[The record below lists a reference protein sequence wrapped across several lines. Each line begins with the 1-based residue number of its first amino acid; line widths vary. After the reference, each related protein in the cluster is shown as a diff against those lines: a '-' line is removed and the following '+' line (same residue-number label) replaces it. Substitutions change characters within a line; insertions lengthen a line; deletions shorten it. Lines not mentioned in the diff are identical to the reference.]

1 MAQFA
6 LENLDQPF
14 MSLMLSGESLKGLY
28 FENCLFKR
36 CQFIESVFNQC
47 VFEACRFEH
56 CDLSLA
62 QVNSSSFIET
72 LFLECKCVGI
82 NWTVASQ
89 RFSPRFEKCQMS
101 HSSFLDRKV
110 TALVLKDCTAKDVNF
125 AGAKLAKAVFTG
137 TDFEKAFF
145 NQTELKEA
153 DFRQAQNY
161 DIDVRN
167 NPVVGAKFSFP
178 EAIRLVEAFQVKIE

>member
-1 MAQFA
+1 MTQFTS
-6 LENLDQPF
+6 ENFDQTF
-14 MSLMLSGESLKGLY
+14 TSLTRSGETLKGLY

-36 CQFIESVFNQC
+36 CQFIETVFNQC
-47 VFEACRFEH
+47 VFEDCRFEQ
-56 CDLSLA
+56 CDLSLI
-62 QVNSSSFIET
+62 QVGSSSFIET
-72 LFLECKCVGI
+72 SFLECKCIGI

-101 HSSFLDRKV
+101 HSSFLDRKL
-110 TALVLKDCTAKDVNF
+110 TGLILKGCTAKEVNF
-125 AGAKLAKAVFTG
+125 SGAKLAKAVFTG
-137 TDFEKAFF
+137 TDFEKAVF

-167 NPVVGAKFSFP
+167 NPVVGARFSFP
-178 EAIRLVEAFQVKIE
+178 EVVRLVEAFQIKIE